1 MLKETTFRSAYA
13 APLDSTTHHSCSLY
27 RRSIRLLLASP
38 LFLFVFVIAQL
49 GSSLISGVAADL
61 VILNVKKSTSNSF
74 LAESSRSNNGVEEI
88 LKVCATRRDMQSTKD
103 GTSYD
108 LIYLNGT
115 DGCRSSSAMSN
126 VNEKAA
132 FLRIGSSPSCQF
144 TSIALNL
151 QLNNPNLVIIGS
163 DGPLVKYFS
172 ISLSLHLYISKERP
186 EFQLITVT
194 VSII

>member
-1 MLKETTFRSAYA
+1 MLKETTFRSANA
-13 APLDSTTHHSCSLY
+13 APLDSTTHHSYHPCSLY
-27 RRSIRLLLASP
+27 RRSLRLLLASP

-49 GSSLISGVAADL
+49 GSSLSGVAADL

-103 GTSYD
+103 GTNYD
-108 LIYLNGT
+108 LIYLNNT
-115 DGCRSSSAMSN
+115 DGCRSSSAMSSI
-126 VNEKAA
+126 NEKAA

-163 DGPLVKYFS
+163 NGPLVNYFS
-172 ISLSLHLYISKERP
+172 ISLSLFI
-186 EFQLITVT
+186 
-194 VSII
+194 